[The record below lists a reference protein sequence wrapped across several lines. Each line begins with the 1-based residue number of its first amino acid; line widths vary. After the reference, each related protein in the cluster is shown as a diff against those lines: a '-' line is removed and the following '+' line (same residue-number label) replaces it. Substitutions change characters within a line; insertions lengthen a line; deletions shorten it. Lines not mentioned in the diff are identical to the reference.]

1 MQDRNHEQGPVKLA
15 VHLVRGVVEIL
26 ISKYFLWEGERY
38 RFSGSVEASFLGS
51 KRSLAWPAKERAS
64 QVSAALGP
72 RGRWGFQRGAEKTY
86 SKLDAKG
93 TAALECFLARVEQ
106 MTFLLFT
113 FPTVSCACAYLLGI
127 VKEFSYG

>member
-64 QVSAALGP
+64 QVSAAL
-72 RGRWGFQRGAEKTY
+72 
-86 SKLDAKG
+86 
-93 TAALECFLARVEQ
+93 
-106 MTFLLFT
+106 
-113 FPTVSCACAYLLGI
+113 
-127 VKEFSYG
+127 

>member
-1 MQDRNHEQGPVKLA
+1 MASQG
-15 VHLVRGVVEIL
+15 
-26 ISKYFLWEGERY
+26 EGL
-38 RFSGSVEASFLGS
+38 SGQ
-51 KRSLAWPAKERAS
+51 RSLI
-64 QVSAALGP
+64 GP

-106 MTFLLFT
+106 TTFLLFT